1 MTELKAEHLLPRHCW
16 GCWVE
21 QPRSAFSKTQ
31 WNKER
36 SNPVASRTCMKCI
49 TAKQEAA
56 RAKSYKTTPRDLRCA
71 TNWITDAS
79 NTITNYVLIS
89 WPAMFPIP
97 SDIQEEFLLRTVL
110 LPGVCFTVSKKL
122 RQSDLRNVPLRWE
135 DLSVKRQLAIVT
147 ACQEVGVHVKQ
158 AMGLRTTAYKGL
170 AWWKFQGKEA
180 ESQAASEALERDVA
194 EFLVTNGVSFETQE
208 QQVARQASDDLCSP
222 TPDFLIHSSLFIN
235 DQRVNWI
242 EVKHLYGV
250 GIVNGLPDW
259 MPTVKI
265 QKQIARY
272 MSAFGPDGVVI
283 LKYGYSESLRKR
295 TPESVQ
301 LLAWVT
307 GSPENGDHRG
317 VNFLNDT
324 IREMAL
330 SSGV

>member
-1 MTELKAEHLLPRHCW
+1 MTELEAEHLLPRHCW

-71 TNWITDAS
+71 TNRITDAS
-79 NTITNYVLIS
+79 NTIANKVLIS

-110 LPGVCFTVSKKL
+110 LPGVCFTGSKKL

-135 DLSVKRQLAIVT
+135 DLSVKRQLAITT

-158 AMGLRTTAYKGL
+158 AMGLRTTAYKGS

-194 EFLVTNGVSFETQE
+194 EFLVTIGVSFETQE
-208 QQVARQASDDLCSP
+208 QQVARQASDDLHSP

-242 EVKHLYGV
+242 EVKHFYGV

-259 MPTVKI
+259 MPTIKI

-301 LLAWVT
+301 LLAWGTSVMIPL
-307 GSPENGDHRG
+307 GGW
-317 VNFLNDT
+317 
-324 IREMAL
+324 L
-330 SSGV
+330 SRVGYKKLMVLSNSE

>member
-1 MTELKAEHLLPRHCW
+1 
-16 GCWVE
+16 
-21 QPRSAFSKTQ
+21 
-31 WNKER
+31 
-36 SNPVASRTCMKCI
+36 
-49 TAKQEAA
+49 
-56 RAKSYKTTPRDLRCA
+56 
-71 TNWITDAS
+71 
-79 NTITNYVLIS
+79 
-89 WPAMFPIP
+89 
-97 SDIQEEFLLRTVL
+97 
-110 LPGVCFTVSKKL
+110 
-122 RQSDLRNVPLRWE
+122 
-135 DLSVKRQLAIVT
+135 LAIAT

-158 AMGLRTTAYKGL
+158 AMGLRATAYKGL

-208 QQVARQASDDLCSP
+208 QHIAHQASDGLHSL
-222 TPDFLIHSSLFIN
+222 TPDFLIHSLLFIN

-242 EVKHLYGV
+242 EVKHFYGV
-250 GIVNGLPDW
+250 GFVNGLPDW
-259 MPTVKI
+259 MPTIKI

-301 LLAWVT
+301 QLAWVA
-307 GSPENGDHRG
+307 GSPENGDHSHRG

-330 SSGV
+330 